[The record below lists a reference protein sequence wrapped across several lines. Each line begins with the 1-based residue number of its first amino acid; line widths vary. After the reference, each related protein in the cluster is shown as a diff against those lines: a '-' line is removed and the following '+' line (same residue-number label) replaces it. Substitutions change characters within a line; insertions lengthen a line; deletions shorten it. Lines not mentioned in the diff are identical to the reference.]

1 MKKPLSFSFLLF
13 LLVLFNCT
21 ACGESD
27 DTLNMQSRVQS
38 QLDKGSKLWSEK
50 KLNLAETEFR
60 DAIKKHPKSAKARA
74 RLAGFLLTQNKTA
87 DAIPAYQEAITLDP
101 ENPKLFAA
109 LSIAYLHQSKYGMA
123 KAMADQALQLDPE
136 LKQAQKLNEYI
147 EKKQQVL
154 EQANRVSADT
164 SKPDDAVHNSVANK
178 HK

>member
-1 MKKPLSFSFLLF
+1 MRKPLNLSFLLF
-13 LLVLFNCT
+13 LLVMFNLT
-21 ACGESD
+21 ACGED
-27 DTLNMQSRVQS
+27 PQNTKDPVQS

-50 KLNLAETEFR
+50 KLDLAETEFR

-87 DAIPAYQEAITLDP
+87 DAIPAYQDAITLDP

-109 LSIAYLHQSKYGMA
+109 LSIAYLHQSRYGMA
-123 KAMADQALQLDPE
+123 KAMANQALQLDPE

-154 EQANRVSADT
+154 EQANQVSADT
-164 SKPDDAVHNSVANK
+164 SKPDDAIHNSVANK